1 MGDFDNLT
9 VPQLKDFLRKFGI
22 STWNYRK
29 NILVTLAKAVRDA
42 GFEED
47 PDMTGHDPKRDV
59 SKRLADLGCSFDN
72 PLNLPGYS
80 TDFSAIPDFGLCDVF
95 NYLICHR
102 SDYDRKKLRAYK
114 SYEDFRLCYDGHVFD
129 LQYTQISEASTFGAF
144 KAQVKPTQKDKTY
157 LSKST
162 YTLWFLMDKAHS
174 EIMAAYCECPG
185 GADGACRHVAA
196 ALYEVESFE
205 KSSVTDGPCLWKRRP
220 MEHDQPVPIK
230 RLKIKQAHYSVPQL
244 NTPQDSDF
252 DPRHPDDR
260 TPLSQIQQELF
271 AKGLAQ
277 ISPGAAALTLL
288 MPPTLGNNPESE
300 SAEACL
306 HLAMVNKLRMFLRT
320 HLNEHLKASTQTL
333 AAMFVENVQ
342 YTKEEVELIERQTVG
357 QNENTIWHE
366 LRKGIITA
374 SQFRQVTSRAN
385 TLLKDPSA
393 DPTKTVDKILGEGT
407 VPSEDLPAPQWGRK
421 KEGKAR
427 EMYRAIERRKHKHLN
442 VRVPGLRVDDR
453 RPFFGCSTDGV
464 VTCRCKPKHQPK
476 LLEIKCPFARRYKSP
491 KDAAKDKGC
500 QEDLMENGL

>member
-1 MGDFDNLT
+1 
-9 VPQLKDFLRKFGI
+9 
-22 STWNYRK
+22 
-29 NILVTLAKAVRDA
+29 
-42 GFEED
+42 
-47 PDMTGHDPKRDV
+47 
-59 SKRLADLGCSFDN
+59 
-72 PLNLPGYS
+72 
-80 TDFSAIPDFGLCDVF
+80 
-95 NYLICHR
+95 
-102 SDYDRKKLRAYK
+102 
-114 SYEDFRLCYDGHVFD
+114 
-129 LQYTQISEASTFGAF
+129 
-144 KAQVKPTQKDKTY
+144 
-157 LSKST
+157 
-162 YTLWFLMDKAHS
+162 
-174 EIMAAYCECPG
+174 
-185 GADGACRHVAA
+185 
-196 ALYEVESFE
+196 
-205 KSSVTDGPCLWKRRP
+205 
-220 MEHDQPVPIK
+220 
-230 RLKIKQAHYSVPQL
+230 
-244 NTPQDSDF
+244 
-252 DPRHPDDR
+252 
-260 TPLSQIQQELF
+260 
-271 AKGLAQ
+271 
-277 ISPGAAALTLL
+277 

-407 VPSEDLPAPQWGRK
+407 VPSEDLPALQWGRK

-453 RPFFGCSTDGV
+453 RPFIGCSTDGV
-464 VTCRCKPKHQPK
+464 VTCLCKPKHQPK
-476 LLEIKCPFARRYKSP
+476 LLEIKCPFAWRDKSP

-500 QEDLMENGL
+500 QEVDGKWSLTDTSMYYAQIQGQMGIYQLQECDLVIYTKQGIQIITVTYNEQYFFHMVEKLNVFFQKYVVPRLLAIA